1 MTEKKLY
8 MVIERFKDG
17 GALPVYRRFR
27 DSGRMQ
33 PPGLLY
39 VSSWIDDR
47 HWVCYQIMETDDPS
61 KLEQW
66 IAHWEDLMDFE
77 VHPVISSPEAF
88 EKVRP
93 LL

>member
-1 MTEKKLY
+1 MADKKLY

-33 PPGLLY
+33 PSGLRY

-47 HWVCYQIMETDDPS
+47 HWVCYQIMETDDPN
-61 KLEQW
+61 KFEQW
-66 IAHWEDLMDFE
+66 IAHWEDLMNVE